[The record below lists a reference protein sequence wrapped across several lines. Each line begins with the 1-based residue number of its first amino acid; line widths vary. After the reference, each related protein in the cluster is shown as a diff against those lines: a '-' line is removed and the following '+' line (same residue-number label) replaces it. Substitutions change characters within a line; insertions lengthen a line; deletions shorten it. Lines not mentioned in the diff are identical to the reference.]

1 MKLVLLLVL
10 CILNGKYG
18 FRLSNRGRSLLL
30 IRPEV
35 SRPSTTHHSISVT
48 PPDLESA
55 ATPLV
60 RPTQDYDWEKKW
72 YAVCFEENFPSGNAL
87 PLAYSVFGRP
97 LVLWR
102 DEAHRIRCV
111 TDKCP
116 HRAAKL
122 SEGRVRDGKIEC
134 LYHGWQFDGGSG
146 QCTLI
151 PQLEERA
158 VIPSLSC
165 VVPYHVEV
173 NEGIVWVYMDPSAP
187 PGTLPPIPSSI
198 GFELGEDMKLPARKR
213 TYQTYD
219 FQIDLPYDHSFLVEN
234 LIDPAHI
241 PISHD
246 RTSGGGMRE
255 NAQPYEMVVDEESFC
270 ADGFTARFR
279 ETRQLKP
286 WTEIKMEAPGIV
298 SYRSVVKAKDGSDI
312 QFSAALHCMP

>member
-1 MKLVLLLVL
+1 MKVVLLLVL
-10 CILNGKYG
+10 CILNGRYS
-18 FRLSNRGRSLLL
+18 FRLTHRHQALSLL
-30 IRPEV
+30 RPDV
-35 SRPSTTHHSISVT
+35 RRPSTTTRHCSAT
-48 PPDLESA
+48 PALESA
-55 ATPLV
+55 ATALV
-60 RPTQDYDWEKKW
+60 SKPTQDYDWEKKW
-72 YAVCFEENFPSGNAL
+72 YAVCFEENFPSVNAL

-102 DEAHRIRCV
+102 DEEHRIRCV

-146 QCTLI
+146 RCTLI

-158 VIPSLSC
+158 MIPSLSC
-165 VVPYHVEV
+165 VVPYPVEV
-173 NEGIVWVYMDPSAP
+173 HEGIVWVYMDASTPSDA
-187 PGTLPPIPSSI
+187 LPPIPSSI

-279 ETRQLKP
+279 ETRQPKP

-298 SYRSVVKAKDGSDI
+298 RYRSVVKAKDGSDI